1 MLTDVCAC
9 GAPVSMMPKDH
20 VCEPIRTPPS
30 EAQRLH
36 DELIAKL
43 DDIAAKLARNDLPHD
58 RINGLG

>member
-1 MLTDVCAC
+1 
-9 GAPVSMMPKDH
+9 MMPKDH